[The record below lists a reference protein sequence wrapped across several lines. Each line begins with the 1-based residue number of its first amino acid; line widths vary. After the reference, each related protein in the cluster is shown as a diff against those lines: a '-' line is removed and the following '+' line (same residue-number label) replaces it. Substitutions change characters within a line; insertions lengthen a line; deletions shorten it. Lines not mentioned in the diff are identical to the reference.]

1 MDIIKYQ
8 PFPEMVSLRQAMDR
22 LFEDSIVRPSRLFGA
37 LGETGMPAVDVYQ
50 TENELVV
57 KAATPGLKA
66 DDIKIDITRDTL
78 TIQGESKAQEEVK
91 REDYLCKEMRYGSFS
106 RSITLP
112 SGLQTDKAEATVED
126 GTLTLTIPKA
136 EETKPKTIK
145 VVAKEK
151 K

>member
-1 MDIIKYQ
+1 MDIINYQ

-112 SGLQTDKAEATVED
+112 SGLQTGNAEATVEN

-136 EETKPKTIK
+136 EEIKPKTIK

>member
-8 PFPEMVSLRQAMDR
+8 PFPEMLSLRQAMDR
-22 LFEDSIVRPSRLFGA
+22 LFEDSIVRPSRLLGA
-37 LGETGMPAVDVYQ
+37 FGETGVPALDIYQ

-66 DDIKIDITRDTL
+66 DDIKIDITHDTL
-78 TIQGESKAQEEVK
+78 TIQGQSKAQEEVK
-91 REDYLCKEMRYGSFS
+91 REDYLCKEMRYGSFA

>member
-8 PFPEMVSLRQAMDR
+8 PFPEMLILRQAVDR
-22 LFEDSIVRPSRLFGA
+22 LFEDSIVRPSRLFSA
-37 LGETGMPAVDVYQ
+37 LGEATVPAIDAYQ
-50 TENELVV
+50 TENEVVV
-57 KAATPGLKA
+57 KAAVPGLKA
-66 DDIKIDITRDTL
+66 DNISIDITRDTL
-78 TIQGESKAQEEVK
+78 TIKGECRAQEEVEK
-91 REDYLCKEMRYGSFS
+91 EDYLCREMRYGSFS

-112 SGLQTDKAEATVED
+112 SGLQTDKAEATLEN
-126 GTLTLTIPKA
+126 GTLTLSIPKA

>member
-8 PFPEMVSLRQAMDR
+8 PFPEMVSLRQAVDR
-22 LFEDSIVRPSRLFGA
+22 LFEDSIVRPSRLLGAFGEA
-37 LGETGMPAVDVYQ
+37 AVPAVDVYQ

-57 KAATPGLKA
+57 KAAAPGLKA

-91 REDYLCKEMRYGSFS
+91 REDYLCREMRYGSFS

-112 SGLQTDKAEATVED
+112 SGLQTDKAEASLED

-136 EETKPKTIK
+136 EETKSKAIK

>member
-8 PFPEMVSLRQAMDR
+8 PFPEMLSLRQAVDR
-22 LFEDSIVRPSRLFGA
+22 LFEDSIVRPSRLFSA
-37 LGETGMPAVDVYQ
+37 FGEATVPAIDAYQ
-50 TENELVV
+50 TENEVVV
-57 KAATPGLKA
+57 KAAAPGLKA
-66 DDIKIDITRDTL
+66 DDISIDITRDTL
-78 TIQGESKAQEEVK
+78 TIKGECKTQEEVK
-91 REDYLCKEMRYGSFS
+91 KEDYLCREMRYGSFS

-112 SGLQTDKAEATVED
+112 SGLQTDKAEATLED